1 MITMKARTI
10 TITLILF
17 GFFQLAFGQTTEA
30 EKQLKTQTADTLQDW
45 KTGGVIA
52 LTLAQ
57 TSLTNWAAGGENSV
71 ASNGLFSIFAN
82 YREDKTVWDNSLDMG
97 YGILKQGKDAAIRK
111 TDDRIDILSKYG
123 RRAFTNSYYAVL
135 LNFKT
140 QMTPGYN
147 YPNDSVRIS
156 NLLAP
161 AYLLAAA
168 GIDYRPNDYFGAFVA
183 PVTGKMTIVNDQVL
197 ADAGAF
203 GVTPAEYDNAGNVV
217 RHGKKTRSELGG
229 YCRVIYTRNDFDNE
243 VLRNVSLTTKIDL
256 FSNYLNNPQNV
267 DVSWET
273 QIAFNVNKYIA
284 VNFNTHLLY
293 DDDIKIA
300 VDTNGDGIIDE
311 IGPRTQFKEILGVG
325 FAYKF

>member
-1 MITMKARTI
+1 MKARTF
-10 TITLILF
+10 TASLILL
-17 GFFQLAFGQTTEA
+17 GLVQSAFGQTTEA

-71 ASNGLFSIFAN
+71 ASNGLFSIFAD
-82 YREDKTVWDNSLDMG
+82 YREDKTAWDNSMDIG
-97 YGILKQGKDAAIRK
+97 YGILKQGKDVAMRK

-123 RRAFTNSYYAVL
+123 RRAFTNFYYAVL

-147 YPNDSVRIS
+147 YPNDSIRIS

-168 GIDYRPNDYFGAFVA
+168 GLDYKPNDYFGAFVA
-183 PVTGKMTIVNDQVL
+183 PLTGKMTIVNDQAL

-203 GVTPAEYDNAGNVV
+203 GVTPATYDNAGTVV

-229 YCRVIYTRNDFDNE
+229 YCRVIYTRNDFTNE
-243 VLRNVSLTTKIDL
+243 FLRNVSFTTKIDL
-256 FSNYLNNPQNV
+256 FSNYLHNPQNI

-284 VNFNTHLLY
+284 VNVNTHLLY
-293 DDDIKIA
+293 DDDIKIG
-300 VDTNGDGIIDE
+300 VDTNGDGIIDA
-311 IGPRTQFKEILGVG
+311 IGPRTQFKEILGIG